1 MNHQIRS
8 LIKRSLPQRAI
19 ETLQPLRN
27 VTRTLE
33 KHRTQRIF
41 AAATDSPP
49 SLDINALARLQ
60 MKYPHRPERGYD
72 AHTLENRGVARAAQI
87 LRFPEALKATDF
99 LELGCWDGMVS
110 CCLCRKGKKATAV
123 DNRDVGFDER
133 ASREGVSLLQM
144 NAADLQF
151 EDESFDFVFS
161 YDAFEHFVSPED
173 VLREA
178 IRVVRNGGYIYLEF
192 GPLYYSPFGEHAYRS
207 INVPYCQFLFPK
219 EVINEFTAQK
229 GLIPIDF
236 NHVNGWSIERYR
248 ELWNKYSHVLK
259 KVRYHETI
267 DLSQLSLI
275 SAYPSCFKSKSSC
288 FDNFIVSNISI
299 LFKKKQLITD

>member
-1 MNHQIRS
+1 MNSQIRS
-8 LIKRSLPQRAI
+8 LIKRSLPHRAI
-19 ETLQPLRN
+19 ETLRPLRN
-27 VTRTLE
+27 LPRTLE
-33 KHRTQRIF
+33 KQRTQRIF

-49 SLDINALARLQ
+49 SLDINALATLQ
-60 MKYPHRPERGYD
+60 MKYHRRPERAYD
-72 AHTLENRGVARAAQI
+72 ADTLENRGMARAAQI

-133 ASREGVSLLQM
+133 ASQEGVRLLQM
-144 NAADLQF
+144 NAADLQL

-192 GPLYYSPFGEHAYRS
+192 GPLYYSPLGEHAYRS
-207 INVPYCQFLFPK
+207 ITVPYCQFLFTR
-219 EVINEFTAQK
+219 EVMNDFTAEK
-229 GLIPIDF
+229 GLITINF
-236 NHVNGWSIERYR
+236 NHVNGWSIESYR
-248 ELWNKYSHVLK
+248 ELWNKYSDVLK
-259 KVRYHETI
+259 KVRYHEAI
-267 DLSQLSLI
+267 DLSQLNLI
-275 SAYPSCFKSKSSC
+275 SAYPSCFKSKSNC
-288 FDNFIVSNISI
+288 FDNFIVSRISI
-299 LFKKKQLITD
+299 LFQKSS